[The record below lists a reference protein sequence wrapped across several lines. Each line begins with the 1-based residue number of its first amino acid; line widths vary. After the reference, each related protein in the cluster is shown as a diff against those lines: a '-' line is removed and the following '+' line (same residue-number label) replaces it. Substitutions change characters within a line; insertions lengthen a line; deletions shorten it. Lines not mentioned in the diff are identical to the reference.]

1 MDGQTDIGDYRVTF
15 ATENRLTDNGL
26 GSKNSIYLPKTVEI
40 IVLNLFCSKICAG

>member
-26 GSKNSIYLPKTVEI
+26 GLIIQFIFPK
-40 IVLNLFCSKICAG
+40 L